1 MPRSRLA
8 TLALAALVVAVPVAL
23 SGCSIAEGIIQ
34 QQTGVDVNLPGMAVP
49 DDFPSEVPLTAGE
62 VELAG
67 AVGEGT
73 ARVWNVTIAT
83 AGDANPAAT
92 IAAELEAAG
101 LTADVDLGEVTDQGG
116 LLSYS
121 IGERQVV
128 VLVGQNQG
136 TWTANYTVSTKA
148 AG

>member
-1 MPRSRLA
+1 MPALRIRS
-8 TLALAALVVAVPVAL
+8 LALVAVLVTAAIAL

-49 DDFPSEVPLTAGE
+49 EDFPAEVPLTAGD

-67 AVGEGT
+67 VVGEGA

-83 AGDANPAAT
+83 AADANPAAT

-101 LTADVDLGEVTDQGG
+101 FTADVDLGEVTDQGG
-116 LLSYS
+116 VLSYS
-121 IGERQVV
+121 SGDRQVV

-136 TWTANYTVSTKA
+136 VWTANYTVSTKA